1 MQRNALIVT
10 LSGTLN
16 VDVGVVIRG
25 VYVEI
30 EGVDFDPHRGVV
42 VLELDQEA
50 LQQAI
55 CTACRPVS
63 EQER

>member
-1 MQRNALIVT
+1 M
-10 LSGTLN
+10 
-16 VDVGVVIRG
+16 IRG

-30 EGVDFDPHRGVV
+30 EGVDFDPKRGVV

-55 CTACRPVS
+55 STTLRPVS
-63 EQER
+63 EEGR